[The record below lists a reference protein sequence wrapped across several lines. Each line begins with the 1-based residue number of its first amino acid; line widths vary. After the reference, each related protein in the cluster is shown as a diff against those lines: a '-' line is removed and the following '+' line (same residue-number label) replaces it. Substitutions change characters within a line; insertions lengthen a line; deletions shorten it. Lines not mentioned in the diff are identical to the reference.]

1 MRGAVAVPPALMALH
16 FSGFGS
22 KRSARKVAMKSLE
35 LELLGGSALEGCFY
49 FIIFS
54 LLQMT
59 AWKREGRLLWAV
71 PPKVI

>member
-1 MRGAVAVPPALMALH
+1 MHPALMALY
-16 FSGFGS
+16 FSGFSS
-22 KRSARKVAMKSLE
+22 KKSARKVAVKSLE
-35 LELLGGSALEGCFY
+35 LQLLGGSALEGCFY

-59 AWKREGRLLWAV
+59 VWKREGRLLWAV